1 MTCIKAGRVAIA
13 DTSAM
18 NAITPVTFT
27 DISPRL
33 LAAAPHRLLFFVGA
47 GNVLLAMTWWALWL
61 MAARWHVTPM
71 PQSTIPAG
79 WAHAIVMQYQVLP
92 PFMFGFLLTVFPRW
106 MNLPSLTK
114 WHYLPIGLGLLGGQV
129 LTLVGLWGFP
139 QLVLLG
145 LLQTLAGWI
154 AGMVFLLGLLWRE
167 KQTTWHAV
175 SCATALAFGAVGLL
189 LVLAYLYTGNAR
201 LMFAAIKFGGFG
213 LLLPMYVTVA
223 HRMFPF
229 FAGNVVTGYAPWRP
243 LWWLAVFWALT
254 IGHLG
259 LELIHGYAWLWL
271 ADIPMLALT
280 GYWLWRNWPRKRSA
294 SMLIPPLLRVLFIG
308 YAWLPVAM
316 ALFATQS
323 LWFATTGEFVLGRAP
338 AHALFIGF
346 FGSLLVAMVT
356 RVTQGHSG
364 RPLELGRVAAFGF
377 LVVQVVAMLR
387 IAAEFSKDSL
397 AWNAAAALLWLAAF
411 LPWVLRSGWIFLTPR
426 VDGQAG

>member
-1 MTCIKAGRVAIA
+1 
-13 DTSAM
+13 M
-18 NAITPVTFT
+18 NAITPTGFT

-47 GNVLLAMTWWALWL
+47 TNVLLAMAWWALWL
-61 MAARWHVTPM
+61 AASRWHVLAI
-71 PQSTIPAG
+71 PQPTIPAG

-106 MNLPSLTK
+106 MNLPALTR

-129 LTLVGLWGFP
+129 LTLIGLWGYP

-154 AGMVFLLGLLWRE
+154 AGMVFLLALLWRE

-175 SCATALAFGAVGLL
+175 SCATALAFGAIGLL
-189 LVLAYLYTGNAR
+189 LVLVYLYTGNAR

-229 FAGNVVTGYAPWRP
+229 FAGNVVPGYQPWRS
-243 LWWLAVFWALT
+243 LRWLAMFWALA
-254 IGHLG
+254 IVHLG
-259 LELIHGYAWLWL
+259 IELVHGYAYLWL
-271 ADIPMLALT
+271 VDLPLLAMT
-280 GYWLWRNWPRKRSA
+280 AYWLWRNWPRRRSPTMKV
-294 SMLIPPLLRVLFIG
+294 SPLLHVLFIG
-308 YAWLPVAM
+308 YGWLPVAM
-316 ALFATQS
+316 ALYAAQS
-323 LWFATTGEFVLGRAP
+323 LWFAGAGEFLLGRAP

-364 RPLELGRVAAFGF
+364 RPLELGRLAAFAF
-377 LVVQVVAMLR
+377 ALLQLVVLLR
-387 IAAEFSKDSL
+387 IASEFSGDPWALHAL
-397 AWNAAAALLWLAAF
+397 AAVLWLVAF
-411 LPWVLRSGWIFLTPR
+411 LPWVLRSAWIYLTPR
-426 VDGQAG
+426 ADAQAG